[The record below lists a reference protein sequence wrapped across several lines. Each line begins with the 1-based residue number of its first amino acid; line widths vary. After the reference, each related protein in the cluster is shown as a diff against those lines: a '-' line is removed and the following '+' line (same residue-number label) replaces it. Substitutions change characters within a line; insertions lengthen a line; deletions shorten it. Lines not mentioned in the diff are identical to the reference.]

1 MLLRLLLLFPIILLS
16 QDKES
21 ICGIW
26 LEEEK
31 QSHIEIYKTKSGDY
45 EGKIIWLAEPL
56 DENGDVKLDK
66 ENPDKNLRNNTIKG
80 LVIINNLKFIENNKW
95 SNGSIYDARSGKTY
109 SLNASLKDENTLFM
123 RGYIGFSLI
132 GRTTTWT
139 RLPKK
144 IN

>member
-1 MLLRLLLLFPIILLS
+1 MLLRLLLLFPIVLLS

-31 QSHIEIYKTKSGDY
+31 QSHIEIYKTDSGDY

-56 DENGDVKLDK
+56 DENGNTKLDK
-66 ENPDKNLRNNTIKG
+66 ENPDKNLRNQTIKG
-80 LVIINNLKFIENNKW
+80 LVVINDLKFIENNKW
-95 SNGSIYDARSGKTY
+95 SDGTIYDARSGKTY
-109 SLNASLKDENTLFM
+109 SLNAHLKDPNTLFM

-139 RLPKK
+139 RLPEKK
-144 IN
+144 

>member
-1 MLLRLLLLFPIILLS
+1 MLLRLLLLFPIVLLS

-31 QSHIEIYKTKSGDY
+31 QSHIEIYKTDSGDY

-56 DENGDVKLDK
+56 DENGNTKLDK
-66 ENPDKNLRNNTIKG
+66 ENPDKNLRNQTIKG
-80 LVIINNLKFIENNKW
+80 LVVINDLKFIENNKW
-95 SNGSIYDARSGKTY
+95 SDGTIYDARSGKTY
-109 SLNASLKDENTLFM
+109 SLNAHVKDPNTLFM

-139 RLPKK
+139 RLPEKK
-144 IN
+144 

>member
-1 MLLRLLLLFPIILLS
+1 MLLRLLLLFPIVLLS

-26 LEEEK
+26 LEEKK
-31 QSHIEIYKTKSGDY
+31 QSHIEIYKTDSGDY

-56 DENGDVKLDK
+56 DENGNTKLDK
-66 ENPDKNLRNNTIKG
+66 ENPDKNLRNQTIKG
-80 LVIINNLKFIENNKW
+80 LVVINDLKFIDNNKW
-95 SNGSIYDARSGKTY
+95 SDGTIYDARSGKTY
-109 SLNASLKDENTLFM
+109 SLNAHLKDPNTLFM

-139 RLPKK
+139 RLPEKK
-144 IN
+144 

>member
-31 QSHIEIYKTKSGDY
+31 QSHIEIYKTDSGDY

-56 DENGDVKLDK
+56 DENGNTKLDK
-66 ENPDKNLRNNTIKG
+66 ENPDKNLRNQTIKG
-80 LVIINNLKFIENNKW
+80 LVVINDLKFIENNKW
-95 SNGSIYDARSGKTY
+95 SDGTIYDARSGKTY
-109 SLNASLKDENTLFM
+109 SLNAHLKDPNTLFM

-139 RLPKK
+139 RLPEKK
-144 IN
+144 

>member
-1 MLLRLLLLFPIILLS
+1 MLLRLLLLFPIVLLS

-31 QSHIEIYKTKSGDY
+31 QSHIEIYKTDSGDY
-45 EGKIIWLAEPL
+45 EGEIIWLAEPL
-56 DENGDVKLDK
+56 DENGNTKLDK
-66 ENPDKNLRNNTIKG
+66 ENPDKNLRNQTIKG
-80 LVIINNLKFIENNKW
+80 LVVINDLKFIENNKW
-95 SNGSIYDARSGKTY
+95 SDGTIYDARSGKTY
-109 SLNASLKDENTLFM
+109 SLNAHVKDPNTLFM

-139 RLPKK
+139 RLPEKK
-144 IN
+144 